1 MASISPSDAV
11 VSFSETG
18 WLQFLISDR
27 RPNLLV
33 SCHAGAIEAVAA
45 RLMASCAPPLHVQQL
60 PGRLVLPV
68 DLTGTLLLWDVA
80 QLTLHQ
86 QIHLNDWM
94 ATHRQQA
101 QVISVTTTPLTPLV
115 EGGRFLEGLLYRLNA
130 VSLFAHG
137 W

>member
-1 MASISPSDAV
+1 MPAISPSNAV
-11 VSFSETG
+11 VSFSEAG

-33 SCHAGAIEAVAA
+33 SCHAGEIQAVAA
-45 RLMASCAPPLHVQQL
+45 RLMSSCTPPLHIQRL

-68 DLTGTLLLWDVA
+68 DLACTLLLWDVA
-80 QLTLHQ
+80 QLTLDQ

-94 ATHRQQA
+94 AVRRQQT
-101 QVISVTTTPLTPLV
+101 QVISVTTTPLASLV
-115 EGGRFLEGLLYRLNA
+115 EEGRFLEGLLHRLNV
-130 VSLFAHG
+130 VSLFAQG